1 MKFTKP
7 LFADSDAEAAHDPAQ
22 EERQMA
28 LEYLAEAWN
37 SAEDDGIESYALAH
51 ASLFAALTALVTSHG
66 SEAVA
71 LLVEGLPERIRAGEY
86 DLERVIQ

>member
-1 MKFTKP
+1 MV
-7 LFADSDAEAAHDPAQ
+7 
-22 EERQMA
+22 A
-28 LEYLAEAWN
+28 LPVLIGSVACIHRPWRWV
-37 SAEDDGIESYALAH
+37 
-51 ASLFAALTALVTSHG
+51 AALTSLVSSHG